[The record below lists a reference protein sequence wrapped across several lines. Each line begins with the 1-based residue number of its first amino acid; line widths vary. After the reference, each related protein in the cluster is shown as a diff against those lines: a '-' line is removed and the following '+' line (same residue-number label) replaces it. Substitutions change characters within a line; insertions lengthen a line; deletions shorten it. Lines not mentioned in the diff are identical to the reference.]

1 MSYSSLLLLAVHPAP
16 PQSHSTPSV
25 GHESCVAIGLLLK
38 GLIHL
43 NVDFHPG
50 MAVGFLQYHYLG
62 AEYLNYFVAPCP
74 CIGELKGLAFALMVL
89 LEHHLL
95 QELQHKLHF
104 YDVLLAPFFSINVL
118 KSAPPPLHSLL
129 STGSAGQNKGGEE
142 KDGLRQG

>member
-1 MSYSSLLLLAVHPAP
+1 
-16 PQSHSTPSV
+16 
-25 GHESCVAIGLLLK
+25 
-38 GLIHL
+38 
-43 NVDFHPG
+43 

-118 KSAPPPLHSLL
+118 KSAPPLFTLCSPLAQLDK
-129 STGSAGQNKGGEE
+129 TKEVRRRMVFAKVEKGQPN
-142 KDGLRQG
+142 LHQWA